1 LRTGCRDK
9 RVETQNE
16 TGAREETPAAGRSL
30 QRRPGG
36 HPFGTQERTLPASG
50 RRQAQPAPEDRQ
62 QQAVQDDGR
71 TRSLSACSER
81 EDRRR
86 CDGGDDTVV
95 WILQN
100 VTLLESNVLQNMIF
114 FVNIY
119 SVNFDRSLHF
129 VRY

>member
-50 RRQAQPAPEDRQ
+50 RRQAEPAPEDRQ

-71 TRSLSACSER
+71 TRSLSKY
-81 EDRRR
+81 
-86 CDGGDDTVV
+86 DTVV

>member
-71 TRSLSACSER
+71 TGSLSKCSG
-81 EDRRR
+81 
-86 CDGGDDTVV
+86 DGGDDTVV